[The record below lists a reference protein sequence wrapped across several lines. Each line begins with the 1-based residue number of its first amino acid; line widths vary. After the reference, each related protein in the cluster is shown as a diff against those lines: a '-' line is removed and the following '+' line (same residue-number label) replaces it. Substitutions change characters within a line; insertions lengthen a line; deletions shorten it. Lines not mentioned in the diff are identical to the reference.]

1 MNISFLKILL
11 ACILF
16 VNSTDDL
23 YSFHTKTNEIAG
35 VTIHHITNI
44 LSSKFN
50 LQYVTTFQESKH
62 GDYYIDRLTGK
73 ILGRDRATTNNLRV
87 IDKREWDFVLKEK
100 GGPRSRDGIKELHK
114 NSFIIVFDENQ
125 IQKEIQL
132 LGEDTA
138 LEGLEHQL
146 YIVLDV
152 NTGQVFAKREFSPNR
167 IFKTR
172 SIIEVYK
179 IGKISAPRIA
189 EGLMLLAEVHGHPR
203 TINFYEINIETAS
216 EVDKEVA
223 RDLNINIFVVDAFDT
238 KLDSNFPRAI
248 HRVNNTGNLE
258 TWVGQTAG
266 INSNNTFNFTDYLSN
281 MLREDT
287 YAL

>member
-1 MNISFLKILL
+1 MKILL
-11 ACILF
+11 ACTLLA
-16 VNSTDDL
+16 NSTGNL
-23 YSFHTKTNEIAG
+23 YSFHVKTNEVPRAYINNP
-35 VTIHHITNI
+35 TNI

-50 LQYVTTFQESKH
+50 LQHVTAFQESKH

-73 ILGRDRATTNNLRV
+73 ILGRDRAATNNLRV
-87 IDKREWDFVLKEK
+87 IDKREWDYVLKEK
-100 GGPRSRDGIKELHK
+100 GGPRSKEGIKELHK
-114 NSFIIVFDENQ
+114 NSSVIVFDEDQ
-125 IQKEIQL
+125 IQKEIQI

-203 TINFYEINIETAS
+203 TINFYEINIEAAS
-216 EVDKEVA
+216 EIDKEVA

-238 KLDSNFPRAI
+238 KLNSNYPRAI
-248 HRVNNTGNLE
+248 HRVNNTGNLA
-258 TWVGQTAG
+258 TWVGHTIG

-287 YAL
+287 YAF